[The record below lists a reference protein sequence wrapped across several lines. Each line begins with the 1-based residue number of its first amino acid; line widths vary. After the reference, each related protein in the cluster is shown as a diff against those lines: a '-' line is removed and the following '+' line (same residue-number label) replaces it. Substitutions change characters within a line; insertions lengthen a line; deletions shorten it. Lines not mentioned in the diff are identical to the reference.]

1 MILSVLLGIL
11 LACVNEGFCPVIC
24 VIFFVCIFAFN
35 ICCDFLLFIF
45 RRSLPKP
52 SSWIGNIL
60 EVSEKNSL
68 SFSLTTDRYQKKT
81 SLF

>member
-35 ICCDFLLFIF
+35 IWCDFLLFIF
-45 RRSLPKP
+45 RRSLLKS

-60 EVSEKNSL
+60 EVSEKTASHL
-68 SFSLTTDRYQKKT
+68 V
-81 SLF
+81 